1 MKNKYIA
8 ELLKLIQ
15 ENPDLPVIPMV
26 DGEAVCDDSGYWVAA
41 WGKAVVEEYISSPRR
56 GDMLFE
62 SDDDVF
68 DTLEKWLSAEE
79 FEKLP
84 ETESECRQYFDKLP
98 WKKAIL
104 VYIDPAESE
113 EWE

>member
-1 MKNKYIA
+1 MKNKNIA

-15 ENPDLPVIPMV
+15 ENPDLPIIPMV

-41 WGKAVVEEYISSPRR
+41 WGKAVIEEFIINPKH
-56 GDMLFE
+56 GDMMFK

-84 ETESECRQYFDKLP
+84 EDEAECRQYYEKLP

-113 EWE
+113 EW